1 MVENVIDD
9 FDKIRERFER
19 LLRIPE
25 NERRADNLFELMRL
39 TAKFKIFESFKMS
52 EMHKEI
58 CRKIYLKSYERGQ
71 IIFKQGDDG
80 DAYYFVLRGCVD
92 LYMYD
97 IDQTNGKTK
106 LKYLASV
113 LPSNGFGE
121 LALLYDCPRTA
132 TAIPNSNT
140 DLIVFKKKLYNTF
153 VKDLH
158 EKDLLDLVR
167 FYYSI
172 PIFKNEPISNILKYC
187 LRTNKKRLNAFE
199 PFIKYLDY
207 TDEYQF
213 VKQGVIKAYV
223 RIKVNKYLIRNAHFM
238 KESSFIEQI
247 KNMQIKYNGH
257 VGESAVSNPSRTSH
271 IFNFKNY
278 KKTHENHNYQTKDL
292 IHENKQQDSHRK
304 EIYEVYE
311 EILDIMQFVDK
322 EMFAEYYSAQSKRL
336 DIYFLPVLPTEIIT
350 IKTDELKKINPSLN
364 EAIKKFSCPI
374 FDADR
379 VFKKLYQTL
388 LWKENKSKLLN
399 NLLNKKD

>member
-9 FDKIRERFER
+9 FDLIRERFER
-19 LLRIPE
+19 LLKIPE
-25 NERRADNLFELMRL
+25 EERSPDNLFELMRL
-39 TAKFKIFESFKMS
+39 TSTFKIFESFTMS

-58 CRKIYLKSYERGQ
+58 CRKIFLKSYERGQ

-80 DAYYFVLRGCVD
+80 DAYYYVLRGCVD

-97 IDQTNGKTK
+97 VDQTNGKTK

-132 TAIPNSNT
+132 TAIPSSQT
-140 DLIVFKKKLYNTF
+140 DLIVFKKKLYNLF

-172 PIFKNEPISNILKYC
+172 PIFKKEPISNILKYC
-187 LRTNKKRLNAFE
+187 LRTNKRRLNAYE
-199 PFIKYLDY
+199 PFIKFLDY

-223 RIKVNKYLIRNAHFM
+223 RIKVSHHLVKNAHLM
-238 KESSFIEQI
+238 KESAFIEQLKDI
-247 KNMQIKYNGH
+247 QVKYNGH
-257 VGESAVSNPSRTSH
+257 IPESTNNNMRVTQ
-271 IFNFKNY
+271 IFNFNKSKN
-278 KKTHENHNYQTKDL
+278 L
-292 IHENKQQDSHRK
+292 K
-304 EIYEVYE
+304 EINFAEESRKTIPEICDIKKKEDIYE
-311 EILDIMQFVDK
+311 EILDIMQFDDK
-322 EMFAEYYSAQSKRL
+322 EMYAEYYAAQSKRI
-336 DIYFLPVLPTEIIT
+336 DIYFLPILPTEIIT
-350 IKTDELKKINPSLN
+350 IKTEELKKINICLN
-364 EAIKKFSCPI
+364 DAIKKFSCPV
-374 FDADR
+374 FDPDR

-388 LWKENKSKLLN
+388 VWKKNKSKLLHN
-399 NLLNKKD
+399 VLNKKD

>member
-1 MVENVIDD
+1 MVENIIDD
-9 FDKIRERFER
+9 FDFIRERFER
-19 LLRIPE
+19 LLKIPE
-25 NERRADNLFELMRL
+25 EERSPDNLFELMRL
-39 TAKFKIFESFKMS
+39 TSTLKIFESIRMS

-58 CRKIYLKSYERGQ
+58 CRKIFLKSYERGQ

-80 DAYYFVLRGCVD
+80 DAYYYVLRGCVD

-132 TAIPNSNT
+132 TAIPNSQT
-140 DLIVFKKKLYNTF
+140 DVIVFKKKFYNLF

-158 EKDLLDLVR
+158 EKDLLDMVR

-172 PIFKNEPISNILKYC
+172 PIFKKEPISNILKYC
-187 LRTNKKRLNAFE
+187 LRTNKRRLNAYE
-199 PFIKYLDY
+199 PFMKFLDY

-223 RIKVNKYLIRNAHFM
+223 RIKVSAQLVKNAHLY
-238 KESSFIEQI
+238 KESLFIEQL
-247 KNMQIKYNGH
+247 KNIQNKYN
-257 VGESAVSNPSRTSH
+257 SNFSENTNKKRVTQLFSSNKTN
-271 IFNFKNY
+271 NFKEINFTEES
-278 KKTHENHNYQTKDL
+278 KKSIPDINELK
-292 IHENKQQDSHRK
+292 KK
-304 EIYEVYE
+304 EEIYE
-311 EILDIMQFVDK
+311 EILDIMQFDDK
-322 EMFAEYYSAQSKRL
+322 EMFAEYYAAQSKRL

-350 IKTDELKKINPSLN
+350 IKTEEFKKINNCLN
-364 EAIKKFSCPI
+364 DAIKKFSCPI
-374 FDADR
+374 FDPDR

-388 LWKENKSKLLN
+388 VWKKNKSKLLHN
-399 NLLNKKD
+399 VLNKKD